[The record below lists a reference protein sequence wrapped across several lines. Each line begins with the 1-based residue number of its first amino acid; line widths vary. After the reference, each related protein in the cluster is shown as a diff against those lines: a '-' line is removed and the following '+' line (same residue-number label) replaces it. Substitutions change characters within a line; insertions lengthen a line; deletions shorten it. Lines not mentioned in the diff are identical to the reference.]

1 MMPPKL
7 SPTEKLV
14 LAFVALIIATGFI
27 LLYTNLP
34 VFEWYVREDHLVEWL
49 TVLGLILGSVVC
61 FKRLF
66 TLFGKRRP
74 WFLLVTF
81 LLGLLLFF
89 AAGEEI
95 SWGQRIFGIQS
106 SEYFKEHNA
115 QGETNLHNLVVNGV
129 KINKLIFSLILSVCM
144 GIYLV
149 VVPILHARSSAIR
162 KFLDRSAV
170 PVAQLYQVI
179 AFLALFILTALLRH
193 EKNAEILECGA
204 ALLFFLIIRF
214 PKNRGIFLP
223 DNKY

>member
-1 MMPPKL
+1 MMPPKFSL
-7 SPTEKLV
+7 TEKLV
-14 LAFVALIIATGFI
+14 LIFVGLIIATGFI
-27 LLYTNLP
+27 LFYTNLP

-61 FKRLF
+61 FRRLF
-66 TLFGKRRP
+66 SLFGKRRP

-81 LLGLLLFF
+81 LLGVLLFF

-149 VVPILHARSSAIR
+149 VVPILHARSAAIR

-170 PVAQLYQVI
+170 PVAELYQVI
-179 AFLALFILTALLRH
+179 AFIALFILTALLRH

-223 DNKY
+223 GNKD